1 MLRFKFQRD
10 SDGRR
15 ELGAVIK
22 ASKLEN
28 CWINYR
34 DGGKGSSDF
43 GIRVTGSKLTLLA
56 TRQDKKSEMRC

>member
-1 MLRFKFQRD
+1 MLRFIFQRD

-28 CWINYR
+28 CWINHR
-34 DGGKGSSDF
+34 GGGKGSNDF
-43 GIRVTGSKLTLLA
+43 GKTVTGSKLALLA
-56 TRQDKKSEMRC
+56 T

>member
-1 MLRFKFQRD
+1 MLRFIFQRD

-22 ASKLEN
+22 TSKLEN

-34 DGGKGSSDF
+34 DGGKGSNDF
-43 GIRVTGSKLTLLA
+43 GISVTGPKLALLA
-56 TRQDKKSEMRC
+56 TRLADKYEMRC

>member
-10 SDGRR
+10 SDGRK

-28 CWINYR
+28 CWISYR

-43 GIRVTGSKLTLLA
+43 AIRVTGSKLTPLA
-56 TRQDKKSEMRC
+56 TRQANKSEMRC